1 MKQEGRKGGGGER
14 GGGGRG
20 RALQRRRK
28 AKPLSRVFVLVCD
41 CSFEGVLGQNF
52 IEEEEEAKR
61 EKKFTK
67 VKKVFRVSLLVVI
80 FYYEVAK
87 AALGGPVQLF

>member
-1 MKQEGRKGGGGER
+1 M
-14 GGGGRG
+14 
-20 RALQRRRK
+20 
-28 AKPLSRVFVLVCD
+28 FVLVCD
-41 CSFEGVLGQNF
+41 CSFEGVLGQNC

>member
-52 IEEEEEAKR
+52 IEEEEEAQR

>member
-1 MKQEGRKGGGGER
+1 
-14 GGGGRG
+14 
-20 RALQRRRK
+20 
-28 AKPLSRVFVLVCD
+28 VFVLVCD